1 LEQDIAAPMYITYI
15 DRRQR
20 RVCSYTH
27 SLGVGG
33 ILYVQ
38 VGVNS
43 FLLYKSRL
51 KILPLLYEALYRG
64 M

>member
-1 LEQDIAAPMYITYI
+1 LEQDIAAPMYITYM

-20 RVCSYTH
+20 RVRSYTH

-51 KILPLLYEALYRG
+51 KILPLLYKALYRG
-64 M
+64 I

>member
-20 RVCSYTH
+20 RVCSYMH

-33 ILYVQ
+33 ILYVH

-51 KILPLLYEALYRG
+51 KILPLLYEVLYRG
-64 M
+64 I